1 MRYIRENFT
10 SHPLN
15 AEDDYNSISKDVDD
29 NPFQSLLRHVYV
41 RWCDNKDLGC
51 IDWNL
56 HYTENKRLICI
67 YNFLTALGYEISDEE
82 KALIDG
88 THELYVKDTPVAE
101 ASVEAGKID
110 DGEDADDEEDFDI
123 DDDLDD
129 EDIVAAL
136 KEKYDSEDSEN
147 E

>member
-1 MRYIRENFT
+1 M
-10 SHPLN
+10 
-15 AEDDYNSISKDVDD
+15 
-29 NPFQSLLRHVYV
+29 
-41 RWCDNKDLGC
+41 
-51 IDWNL
+51 
-56 HYTENKRLICI
+56 
-67 YNFLTALGYEISDEE
+67 
-82 KALIDG
+82 IDG
-88 THELYVKDTPVAE
+88 THVLYVKDTPAAE
-101 ASVEAGKID
+101 ASVEAGEID